1 MATPVSVKPNKELV
15 EYLVV
20 KSTTMKLRQRL
31 GPVFEI
37 VRTLENTS
45 TDVNERKQITP
56 IVGVA
61 VDEI

>member
-1 MATPVSVKPNKELV
+1 M
-15 EYLVV
+15 
-20 KSTTMKLRQRL
+20 
-31 GPVFEI
+31 GPEFEI

-45 TDVNERKQITP
+45 TDVNGRKQITP